1 MIRLYKL
8 DVNKSEIAWV
18 GFQPANEQSGTLL
31 FKEGKFY
38 TKDKKLMEANVVMD
52 MESIEVTSESLDEEN
67 RLKLADHL
75 RSKDFFNI
83 EKYPTAE
90 FMFLDI
96 RPLDTNEEI
105 SSPGDPAVKVHTH
118 EVEGELT
125 IKGVI
130 QRVKFPVYLE
140 INNYEL
146 KAESKFLLY
155 RTKWGMDFMIEPSY
169 GDKRVLPEMQVSFD
183 IIAHAAQKERVVE
196 EEDKYDQ
203 ELMES
208 IG

>member
-18 GFQPANEQSGTLL
+18 GFQPANEQTGILL

-38 TKDKKLMEANVVMD
+38 AKDKKLMEGNVVMD
-52 MESIEVTSESLDEEN
+52 MESIEVTSKSLDEEN
-67 RLKLADHL
+67 RLKLANHL
-75 RSKDFFNI
+75 MSKDFFDV

-96 RPLDTNEEI
+96 KLLDTNEEI

-130 QRVKFPVYLE
+130 QRIKFPVYLE

-146 KAESKFLLY
+146 KAEAKFLLY
-155 RTKWGMDFMIEPSY
+155 RTKWGIDFMIEPSY
-169 GDKRVLPEMQVSFD
+169 GDKRVFPEMQVSFD
-183 IIAHAAQKERVVE
+183 IIAHVAQKERVVE
-196 EEDKYDQ
+196 EEDKYDE